1 MSTDNRGNGRDHA
14 KQQNLGDNSNNNNTE
29 ANRSNV
35 SPNGQ
40 LDGPNSGADHVANN
54 THDKWPIKY
63 QSKLPSDYPNLL
75 PSGDVLQTR
84 ADDDGIIRF
93 GFQNVNGISAPSTDG
108 VTHEL
113 QVIKDYRVDVQG
125 IAECNRPFTSETK
138 HEFQLQL
145 QQQLGNQCH
154 TTFASARSLDKH
166 KTSYQPGGVMQIV
179 RGPIQGRIAQ
189 HGTDK
194 LGRFAWHCLNGSR
207 DEGILVITGYRVCQ
221 DMKDNP
227 GPNTACMQ
235 QYTALLKDGVKKPNP
250 RKEMLKALSELIAE
264 KRVLN
269 FQPILMLDAN
279 GSIFTDTDFRN
290 FLTNNRLV
298 DPYYMKFNENPRT
311 YVRGSKRL
319 DYIVMDDSL
328 VPSIERIG
336 MLGSH
341 EGVPSADHSYLYV
354 DFREKDLFRGRV
366 NRPAPRDRRQF
377 TLAQS
382 EKRTGF
388 IKLVKK
394 KFETH
399 KIEDRVG
406 RLLAD
411 FRQTGAT
418 EENIQAYNILDD
430 LIFMNIVIG
439 VANSLC
445 RKDYGYMRSDR
456 LIEAGRHV
464 NFQKALLSC
473 LERGAGPSVGVEKLA
488 QQLGQ
493 EVPDLDAL
501 RSDPKAQRARV
512 REARRTLWEVQK
524 VHQEERLRYL
534 ETVAQMRATIEGTST
549 EEMLEN
555 MKQAVKMSIL
565 NRKLTTITK
574 GVQHQLDRIEVP
586 RHEWYY
592 SPKTQELAHYSR
604 GVFETHAKMEE
615 QPSGDHSHPILFYP
629 HHSLKVLEETESTPA
644 EVEVTATEIKLL
656 KIHPKESIWQSITE
670 PKEIERLLMERNSRH
685 LRQVSI
691 EGGPSTQQPVADI
704 LQKDGLSD
712 ISESVVNG
720 KYEPSQAFDIPEVTA
735 KWIEHL

>member
-1 MSTDNRGNGRDHA
+1 M
-14 KQQNLGDNSNNNNTE
+14 
-29 ANRSNV
+29 
-35 SPNGQ
+35 
-40 LDGPNSGADHVANN
+40 
-54 THDKWPIKY
+54 
-63 QSKLPSDYPNLL
+63 
-75 PSGDVLQTR
+75 QTR

-108 VTHEL
+108 VSHEL
-113 QVIKDYRVDVQG
+113 QVIKDYRVDIQG

-145 QQQLGNQCH
+145 RQQLGNQCH
-154 TTFASARSLDKH
+154 TTFASARSLDTH

-207 DEGILVITGYRVCQ
+207 DEGILVITAYRVCQ

-264 KRVLN
+264 KRALN

-382 EKRTGF
+382 EKRTEF
-388 IKLVKK
+388 IELVKK
-394 KFETH
+394 EF
-399 KIEDRVG
+399 
-406 RLLAD
+406 RL
-411 FRQTGAT
+411 
-418 EENIQAYNILDD
+418 
-430 LIFMNIVIG
+430 
-439 VANSLC
+439 
-445 RKDYGYMRSDR
+445 
-456 LIEAGRHV
+456 
-464 NFQKALLSC
+464 
-473 LERGAGPSVGVEKLA
+473 PWVEKGVITV
-488 QQLGQ
+488 QRF
-493 EVPDLDAL
+493 L
-501 RSDPKAQRARV
+501 R
-512 REARRTLWEVQK
+512 
-524 VHQEERLRYL
+524 
-534 ETVAQMRATIEGTST
+534 IC
-549 EEMLEN
+549 
-555 MKQAVKMSIL
+555 
-565 NRKLTTITK
+565 
-574 GVQHQLDRIEVP
+574 
-586 RHEWYY
+586 
-592 SPKTQELAHYSR
+592 
-604 GVFETHAKMEE
+604 
-615 QPSGDHSHPILFYP
+615 
-629 HHSLKVLEETESTPA
+629 
-644 EVEVTATEIKLL
+644 
-656 KIHPKESIWQSITE
+656 
-670 PKEIERLLMERNSRH
+670 
-685 LRQVSI
+685 
-691 EGGPSTQQPVADI
+691 
-704 LQKDGLSD
+704 
-712 ISESVVNG
+712 
-720 KYEPSQAFDIPEVTA
+720 
-735 KWIEHL
+735 